1 MLAFMGS
8 LTKKGINQ
16 KTVEKRKKHMK
27 ESIPKN

>member
-1 MLAFMGS
+1 MYIYLVTLG
-8 LTKKGINQ
+8 KKGTNQ